1 MKKILAL
8 LLAVVMVFAMAACAS
23 KTTDTPAGSD
33 TAADTTATDTTADNT
48 ATDTAADNTAADTT
62 GDSTADASA
71 LKVGVFYY
79 NFADTY
85 IASVRTALD
94 AELNGLG
101 VTFNNFDGNNNQ
113 TTQNE
118 QIQTAVTDGYNLLV
132 VNMVTSG
139 SPDVANEIISLAN
152 GTPVIFFNR
161 AIEADGEEGT
171 VLNANSNICFIG
183 TDAPEA
189 GHLQGKMVGEYL
201 LANWDTVDLN
211 GDGKISYAMFK
222 GDEAN
227 VEAIYR
233 TQYGVEDADAVLT
246 EAGKPA
252 LEYFD
257 ASNSAKYQ
265 VDLGGAWSA
274 QAALDYMNTNLSQ
287 YNEAN
292 GNMIELVI
300 CNNDNM
306 AEGAISAL
314 EAAGYNT
321 GAEGATVIPV
331 FGVDATDAAK
341 ELIAA
346 GKMTGTVKQD
356 AEGMAAAI
364 ASVVKSN
371 GEGTAMADAISA
383 AAATNADM
391 YTVADGIA
399 NKLFV
404 AYAAYTK

>member
-8 LLAVVMVFAMAACAS
+8 VLALVMLVAMVACAS
-23 KTTDTPAGSD
+23 K
-33 TAADTTATDTTADNT
+33 DTTADKT
-48 ATDTAADNTAADTT
+48 PADTT
-62 GDSTADASA
+62 PADTTPADTTTEDTTPADTSADMEASE

-79 NFADTY
+79 TFSDTY

-94 AELNGLG
+94 AELTNLG
-101 VTFNNFDGNNNQ
+101 VSFNNFDGNNNQ

-139 SPDVANEIISLAN
+139 SPDVASEIISLAN

-171 VLNANSNICFIG
+171 VLNANANICFIG

-383 AAATNADM
+383 AAATNTDM

>member
-1 MKKILAL
+1 MKKLIAL
-8 LLAVVMVFAMAACAS
+8 LLALTMVLALAACGS
-23 KTTDTPAGSD
+23 KTDD
-33 TAADTTATDTTADNT
+33 TAK
-48 ATDTAADNTAADTT
+48 DNTAADTAKDTTTDTAKEETPAEETPAEETTAETT
-62 GDSTADASA
+62 GSE

-79 NFADTY
+79 TFADTY
-85 IASVRTALD
+85 ISSVRTALD
-94 AELNGLG
+94 AQLDTLG
-101 VTFNNFDGNNNQ
+101 VTYQNFDGNNNQ

-364 ASVVKSN
+364 ASVVKAN

-383 AAATNADM
+383 TAATNADM

>member
-8 LLAVVMVFAMAACAS
+8 VLALVMLVAMVACAS
-23 KTTDTPAGSD
+23 K
-33 TAADTTATDTTADNT
+33 DTTADKT
-48 ATDTAADNTAADTT
+48 PADTT
-62 GDSTADASA
+62 PADTTPADTTTEDTTPADTSADTEASK

-79 NFADTY
+79 TFADTY
-85 IASVRTALD
+85 IASVRTAMD
-94 AELNGLG
+94 AELTNLG
-101 VTFNNFDGNNNQ
+101 VSFNNFDGNNNQ

-321 GAEGATVIPV
+321 GADGATVIPV

-364 ASVVKSN
+364 ASVVKAN

-383 AAATNADM
+383 TAATNADM

>member
-8 LLAVVMVFAMAACAS
+8 VLALVMLVAMVACAS
-23 KTTDTPAGSD
+23 K
-33 TAADTTATDTTADNT
+33 DTTADKT
-48 ATDTAADNTAADTT
+48 PADTT
-62 GDSTADASA
+62 PADTTPADTTTEDTTPADTSADTEASE

-79 NFADTY
+79 TFADTY
-85 IASVRTALD
+85 IASVRTAMD
-94 AELNGLG
+94 AELTNLG
-101 VTFNNFDGNNNQ
+101 VSFNNFDGNNNQ

-139 SPDVANEIISLAN
+139 SPDVASEIISLAN

-161 AIEADGEEGT
+161 TIEADGEEGT

-364 ASVVKSN
+364 ASVVKAN

-383 AAATNADM
+383 TAATNADM

>member
-1 MKKILAL
+1 MKKALAL
-8 LLAVVMVFAMAACAS
+8 LLALVMVISMAACGS
-23 KTTDTPAGSD
+23 KTTTPSTTAATTPAD
-33 TAADTTATDTTADNT
+33 TSADTE
-48 ATDTAADNTAADTT
+48 
-62 GDSTADASA
+62 ASE

-79 NFADTY
+79 TFADTY
-85 IASVRTALD
+85 ISSVRTALD
-94 AELNGLG
+94 AQLDSLG
-101 VTFNNFDGNNNQ
+101 VTYQNFDGNNNQ

-171 VLNANSNICFIG
+171 VLNANTNICFIG

-233 TQYGVEDADAVLT
+233 TQFGVEDADAVLT
-246 EAGKPA
+246 AAGKPA

-257 ASNSAKYQ
+257 ASNASKYQ

-292 GNMIELVI
+292 GNMIELII

-321 GAEGATVIPV
+321 GAEGATTIPV

-356 AEGMAAAI
+356 AEGMAVAI
-364 ASVVKSN
+364 ADVVKAA
-371 GEGTAMADAISA
+371 GEGTAMADAV
-383 AAATNADM
+383 AATAGTNAEM
-391 YTVADGIA
+391 YSIADGIA

>member
-1 MKKILAL
+1 MKKLLAL
-8 LLAVVMVFAMAACAS
+8 LLVLVMVVALVACGGNGNETEAPTNNSQPAS
-23 KTTDTPAGSD
+23 DATENNDNTDNSDTPVG
-33 TAADTTATDTTADNT
+33 TD
-48 ATDTAADNTAADTT
+48 
-62 GDSTADASA
+62 
-71 LKVGVFYY
+71 LKVAVFYY
-79 NFADTY
+79 TYSDTY
-85 IASVRTALD
+85 ISSVRTALD
-94 AELNGLG
+94 AQLDALG
-101 VTFNNFDGNNNQ
+101 VTYQDFDSNGNQ

-118 QIQTAVTDGYNLLV
+118 AIQTAIADGYNLLI

-139 SPDVANEIISLAN
+139 SSDTAKGIMELAGDV
-152 GTPVIFFNR
+152 PVIFFNR
-161 AIEADGEEGT
+161 AVDEDGVEASAS
-171 VLNANSNICFIG
+171 VLNAYENIAFVG

-189 GHLQGKMVGEYL
+189 GHLQGKMIGEYVL
-201 LANWDTVDLN
+201 EHYDELDLN

-364 ASVVKSN
+364 ASVVKAN

-383 AAATNADM
+383 TAATNADM